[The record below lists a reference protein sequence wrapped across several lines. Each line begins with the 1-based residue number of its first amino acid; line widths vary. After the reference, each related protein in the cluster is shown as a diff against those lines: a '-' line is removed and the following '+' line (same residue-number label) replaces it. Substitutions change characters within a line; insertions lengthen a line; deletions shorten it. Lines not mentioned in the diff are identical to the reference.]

1 MQHPC
6 LFSGIQIPEDFLFR
20 DFLFRSETKGD
31 SSKAMELTQDVKWMR
46 RALKL
51 ADKGWGRTRPNPL
64 VGCVIVRDGEIL
76 AEGYHAALGRA
87 HAERAAIEQAQS
99 QGIDLT
105 GATLY
110 VNLEPCSHFGRT
122 PPCADLIVEN
132 RLARVVVAM
141 EDPNPLVAGRG
152 IQTLRTAGIEVTTGV
167 LELEARQLNEIF
179 IKHIT
184 TGKPFVILKAAISID
199 GKIATHTG
207 ESKWIS
213 GAQSRKL
220 VHRWRSRTAAILVGI
235 NTILQDD
242 PSLTTR
248 LHGKR
253 DMDPA
258 RIIVDS
264 TGRLTPQHRVFN
276 ADSKAPVIAATTS
289 AIDPIRAEQLQKA
302 GATLLVLDGPEGQV
316 DLQALIDHLGESGID
331 SILLE
336 GGGRLNEAFLR
347 AGLVDKIML
356 FMAPK
361 IIGGS
366 ASIACFH
373 GEGTEHLTDAIPITD
388 MTVTPVGEDFLIEG
402 YPQKPGR
409 QPQQLAGPS
418 TGNAPERTT

>member
-1 MQHPC
+1 
-6 LFSGIQIPEDFLFR
+6 
-20 DFLFRSETKGD
+20 
-31 SSKAMELTQDVKWMR
+31 MELTQDVKWMR

-51 ADKGWGRTRPNPL
+51 AEKGWGRTRPNPL

-76 AEGYHAALGRA
+76 TEGYHAALGRA

-122 PPCADLIVEN
+122 PPCADLIIEN
-132 RLARVVVAM
+132 RLTRVVIAM

-152 IQTLRTAGIEVTTGV
+152 IKALRTAGIEVTTGV
-167 LELEARQLNEIF
+167 LESEARRLNEIF

-184 TGKPFVILKAAISID
+184 TGKPYVILKAAISVD

-207 ESKWIS
+207 ESQWIS
-213 GAQSRKL
+213 GADSRKM

-253 DMDPA
+253 DLDPA

-264 TGRLTPQHRVFN
+264 KGKLTTHFRVFN
-276 ADSKAPVIAATTS
+276 PGSKAQVIVATTS
-289 AIDPIRAEQLQKA
+289 AIKPDHAEQLKQA
-302 GATLLVLDGPEGQV
+302 GANILVLDGPHGQV
-316 DLQALIDHLGESGID
+316 DLKALIDQLGESGID

>member
-1 MQHPC
+1 
-6 LFSGIQIPEDFLFR
+6 
-20 DFLFRSETKGD
+20 
-31 SSKAMELTQDVKWMR
+31 MEITQDVKWMR

-51 ADKGWGRTRPNPL
+51 AEKGWGRTRPNPL
-64 VGCVIVRDGEIL
+64 VGCVIVRDGEVL

-87 HAERAAIEQAQS
+87 HAERAAIEHAQQ

-122 PPCADLIVEN
+122 PPCADLIIEN
-132 RLARVVVAM
+132 RLTRVVIAM

-152 IQTLRTAGIEVTTGV
+152 IKALRTAGIEVTTGV
-167 LELEARQLNEIF
+167 LESEARRLNEIF

-184 TGKPFVILKAAISID
+184 TGKPYVILKAAISVD

-207 ESKWIS
+207 ESQWIS
-213 GAQSRKL
+213 GADSRKM

-235 NTILQDD
+235 NTVLQDN

-248 LHGKR
+248 LHGKK
-253 DMDPA
+253 DLDPA

-264 TGRLTPQHRVFN
+264 KGKLTTHFRVFN
-276 ADSKAPVIAATTS
+276 PGSKAQVIVATTS
-289 AIDPIRAEQLQKA
+289 AIKPDHAEQLIQA
-302 GATLLVLDGPEGQV
+302 GANILVLDGPDGQV
-316 DLQALIDHLGESGID
+316 DLTALIDQLGESGID

-373 GEGTEHLTDAIPITD
+373 GEGTEHLTDAITIAD
-388 MTVTPVGEDFLIEG
+388 MTITPVGDDFLIEG
-402 YPQKPGR
+402 YPQKPE
-409 QPQQLAGPS
+409 QQQQLPASPS
-418 TGNAPERTT
+418 TGNPPERTT

>member
-1 MQHPC
+1 
-6 LFSGIQIPEDFLFR
+6 
-20 DFLFRSETKGD
+20 
-31 SSKAMELTQDVKWMR
+31 MR

-51 ADKGWGRTRPNPL
+51 AEKGWGWTRPNPL
-64 VGCVIVRDGEIL
+64 VGCVIVRDGEVL

-105 GATLY
+105 DATLY

-122 PPCADLIVEN
+122 PPCADLIIEHGI
-132 RLARVVVAM
+132 ARVVVAM
-141 EDPNPLVAGRG
+141 IDPNPIVSGRG
-152 IQTLRTAGIEVTTGV
+152 IQSLRTAGIEVTTGV
-167 LELEARQLNEIF
+167 LESEARRLNEIF

-184 TGKPFVILKAAISID
+184 TGKPFVILKAAISVD

-207 ESKWIS
+207 ESQWIS
-213 GAQSRKL
+213 GAQSRKM
-220 VHRWRSRTAAILVGI
+220 VHRWRSRAAAILVGI
-235 NTILQDD
+235 NTVLQDD

-248 LHGKR
+248 LHGKK
-253 DMDPA
+253 DMDPT

-264 TGRLTPQHRVFN
+264 KGRLTSHHRVFN
-276 ADSKAPVIAATTS
+276 PDSKASVIVATTS
-289 AIDPIRAEQLQKA
+289 AIKPDHAEQLKQA
-302 GATLLVLDGPEGQV
+302 GANILILDGSHGQV
-316 DLQALIDHLGESGID
+316 DLPALIDQLGESGID

-373 GEGTEHLTDAIPITD
+373 GEGIEHLTDAITITD
-388 MTVTPVGEDFLIEG
+388 MTVTPIGNDFLIEG
-402 YPQKPGR
+402 YPQKPGH
-409 QPQQLAGPS
+409 QPQQ
-418 TGNAPERTT
+418 

>member
-1 MQHPC
+1 
-6 LFSGIQIPEDFLFR
+6 
-20 DFLFRSETKGD
+20 
-31 SSKAMELTQDVKWMR
+31 MELTQDIKWMR

-51 ADKGWGRTRPNPL
+51 AEKGWSRTRPNPL
-64 VGCVIVRDGEIL
+64 VGCVIVRDDEVI
-76 AEGYHAALGRA
+76 AEGYHEALGRA
-87 HAERAAIEQAQS
+87 HAERAAIEQARLH
-99 QGIDLT
+99 GIELT

-122 PPCADLIVEN
+122 PPCADLIIEN

-152 IQTLRTAGIEVTTGV
+152 IQSMRTAGIEVTTGV
-167 LELEARQLNEIF
+167 LEADAQRLNEIF

-184 TGKPFVILKAAISID
+184 TGKPFVMLKAAISVD

-235 NTILQDD
+235 NTVLQDN

-248 LHGKR
+248 LHGKK
-253 DMDPA
+253 DLDPA

-276 ADSKAPVIAATTS
+276 PDSKAPVIVATTS
-289 AIDPIRAEQLQKA
+289 AINPLKAEQLKQA
-302 GATLLVLDGPEGQV
+302 GATLLVLDGPDGEV
-316 DLQALIDHLGESGID
+316 DLKALIDQLGESGID

-347 AGLVDKIML
+347 AGLVDKILL

-373 GEGTEHLTDAIPITD
+373 GEGTEHLAEAITITD
-388 MTVTPVGEDFLIEG
+388 MTVTPVGDDFLIEG
-402 YPQKPGR
+402 YPQKPG
-409 QPQQLAGPS
+409 
-418 TGNAPERTT
+418 

>member
-1 MQHPC
+1 
-6 LFSGIQIPEDFLFR
+6 
-20 DFLFRSETKGD
+20 
-31 SSKAMELTQDVKWMR
+31 MELAQDVKWMR
-46 RALKL
+46 RAMKL
-51 ADKGWGRTRPNPL
+51 AEKGWGRTRPNPL
-64 VGCVIVRDGEIL
+64 VGCVIVRDGL
-76 AEGYHAALGRA
+76 VLSEGYHAALGQA
-87 HAERAAIEQAQS
+87 HAERAAIEYAQGR
-99 QGIDLT
+99 GIDLA

-122 PPCADLIVEN
+122 PPCASLIIEN
-132 RLARVVVAM
+132 RLARVVIAM
-141 EDPNPLVAGRG
+141 QDPNPLVAGRG
-152 IQTLRTAGIEVTTGV
+152 IQTLRTAGIEVTTGM
-167 LELEARQLNEIF
+167 LEREARQLNEIF

-248 LHGKR
+248 LPGKR

-264 TGRLTPQHRVFN
+264 QGRLTPQHRVFH
-276 ADSKAPVIAATTS
+276 ADSKAPVIVATTS
-289 AIDPIRAEQLQKA
+289 AIDPGLAEQLQQA
-302 GATLLVLDGPEGQV
+302 GATLLFLDGPEGQV
-316 DLQALIDHLGESGID
+316 DLEALISQLGESGMD

-366 ASIACFH
+366 DSIACFH
-373 GEGTEHLTDAIPITD
+373 GEGTGRLADAIPVSDLTII
-388 MTVTPVGEDFLIEG
+388 PVGDDFLIEG
-402 YPQKPGR
+402 YPQKTGR
-409 QPQQLAGPS
+409 QPQPPVEPRAG
-418 TGNAPERTT
+418 NMPERTT

>member
-1 MQHPC
+1 MK
-6 LFSGIQIPEDFLFR
+6 I
-20 DFLFRSETKGD
+20 
-31 SSKAMELTQDVKWMR
+31 MQDVKWMR

-51 ADKGWGRTRPNPL
+51 AEKGWGWTRPNPL
-64 VGCVIVRDGEIL
+64 VGCVIVRDGEVL

-105 GATLY
+105 DATLY

-122 PPCADLIVEN
+122 PPCADLIIEHGI
-132 RLARVVVAM
+132 ARVVVAM
-141 EDPNPLVAGRG
+141 IDPNPIVSGRG
-152 IQTLRTAGIEVTTGV
+152 IQSLRTAGIEVTTGV
-167 LELEARQLNEIF
+167 LESEARRLNEIF

-184 TGKPFVILKAAISID
+184 TGKPFVILKAAISVD

-207 ESKWIS
+207 ESQWIS
-213 GAQSRKL
+213 GAQSRKM
-220 VHRWRSRTAAILVGI
+220 VHRWRSRAAAILVGI
-235 NTILQDD
+235 NTVLQDD

-248 LHGKR
+248 LHGKK
-253 DMDPA
+253 DMDPT

-264 TGRLTPQHRVFN
+264 KGRLTSHHHVFN
-276 ADSKAPVIAATTS
+276 PDSKASVIVATTS
-289 AIDPIRAEQLQKA
+289 AIKPDHAEQLKQA
-302 GATLLVLDGPEGQV
+302 GANILILDGSHGQV
-316 DLQALIDHLGESGID
+316 DLPALIDQLGESGID

-373 GEGTEHLTDAIPITD
+373 GEGIEHLTDAITITD
-388 MTVTPVGEDFLIEG
+388 MTVTPIGNDFLIEG
-402 YPQKPGR
+402 YPQKPGH
-409 QPQQLAGPS
+409 QPQQ
-418 TGNAPERTT
+418 